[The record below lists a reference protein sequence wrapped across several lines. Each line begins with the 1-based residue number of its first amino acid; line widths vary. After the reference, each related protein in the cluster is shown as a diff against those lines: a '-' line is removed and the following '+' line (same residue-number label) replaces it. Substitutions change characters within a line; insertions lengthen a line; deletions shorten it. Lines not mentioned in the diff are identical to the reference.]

1 MRLKIESEKSILNP
15 MQDITETEEGKLAQ
29 EISKSVI
36 IKRIVKARS
45 SSKLLESETEL
56 NNLEDSSPCR
66 QIF

>member
-36 IKRIVKARS
+36 IKRIVEARS

-56 NNLEDSSPCR
+56 NNLEVSSPCR